1 MKSVKLQIDDS
12 IYNNIMFL
20 LNNLKINGLQIIEQK
35 NENIA
40 VSTQKELFQELFR
53 HKQVKVFQDIENP
66 VLWQQQQRDE
76 W

>member
-1 MKSVKLQIDDS
+1 MRSVRLQIDDS

-35 NENIA
+35 NENIT
-40 VSTQKELFQELFR
+40 VSTQKELLQELFK
-53 HKQVKVFQDIENP
+53 HKQVKAFENIENP
-66 VLWQQQQRDE
+66 VLWQQEQRDE